1 MPDPV
6 EGGARSEGCWWAAPN
21 VPGIG
26 AVPGVGALGAAV
38 ACYTERS

>member
-6 EGGARSEGCWWAAPN
+6 EGGAGNEDGLVGRPTE
-21 VPGIG
+21 PGIG
-26 AVPGVGALGAAV
+26 AVPDVAALGEAV